1 MPEEY
6 IEKIIVRQDDRP
18 HAIGVPSFLDTDVES
33 EFEFEGKLKLVQII
47 KSVQNAVYNTHDY
60 VFKVVSIDKL
70 KKEE

>member
-1 MPEEY
+1 
-6 IEKIIVRQDDRP
+6 EKIIIHQNDRP
-18 HAIGVPSFLDTDVES
+18 HVIGSPTFLSADVDS
-33 EFEFEGKLKLVQII
+33 DFEFEGTLKLVQII